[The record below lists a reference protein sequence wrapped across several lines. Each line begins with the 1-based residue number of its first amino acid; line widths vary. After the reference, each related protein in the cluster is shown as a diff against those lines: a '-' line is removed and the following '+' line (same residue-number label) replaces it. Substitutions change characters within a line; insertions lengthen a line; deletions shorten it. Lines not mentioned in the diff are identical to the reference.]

1 MLRYIAPLFTN
12 VFTPLF
18 FAPINVGRLP
28 REKPA
33 PKPKP
38 LSKWEE
44 YAKAKG
50 ISRNKKGK
58 KVWDTELKVITISAS
73 Y

>member
-1 MLRYIAPLFTN
+1 MLILVTIIPCIVDRI
-12 VFTPLF
+12 
-18 FAPINVGRLP
+18 P

-50 ISRNKKGK
+50 ISKNKKGK
-58 KVWDTELKVITISAS
+58 KVWDTELKVRRNPKGHGTLN
-73 Y
+73 